1 MTEIRAMIR
10 AAIAAAFV
18 LLTLTGLAV
27 AQGSSSVRPPAG
39 AVVPGGP
46 NIVQPEKPGNYD
58 GEMWRKIRG
67 GLEGQ
72 VSIPDKKAGTLVQ
85 SGGEIW
91 RNVRNGPL
99 VTYSAWAMGG
109 MLALLAGFYFA
120 RGSIKVEHG
129 LAGWTIER
137 FTDFERMGHWLMAV
151 SFIILGLTGLN
162 VVYGK
167 YVLLPLLGP
176 SAFAALSQ
184 AGKWLHNYVAFAF
197 MAGLLISFIN
207 WVGNNIPNR
216 HDVKWLLMGGG
227 MFASGSHPP
236 AKKFNAGQ
244 KILFWLI
251 MLTGVSISISGL
263 SMMFPFQTSLF
274 SKTFGWLNILGLGLP
289 ATASA
294 IQEMQFATLWH
305 SIMGIFMICV
315 IFGHIYIGTIGME
328 GAYDAMGSGKVDINW
343 AKEHH
348 NIWAEEE
355 LAKLQTQQQG
365 SAAPRG
371 PGGPVMPLPAE

>member
-1 MTEIRAMIR
+1 MTLIASMIR
-10 AAIAAAFV
+10 TVAAGA
-18 LLTLTGLAV
+18 LLLLALTGFAL
-27 AQGSSSVRPPAG
+27 AQGSSSVRPPDN
-39 AVVPGGP
+39 AVGKGGP
-46 NIVQPEKPGNYD
+46 NVVQPDKPSNYD
-58 GEMWRKIRG
+58 GEMWRKVRG

-72 VSIPDKKAGTLVQ
+72 VSIPDKKAGVLVQ
-85 SGGEIW
+85 SGGEVW

-99 VTYSAWAMGG
+99 IIYSAWAMAGV
-109 MLALLAGFYFA
+109 LALLAGFYLA
-120 RGSIKVEHG
+120 RGSIRVEHG

-137 FTDFERMGHWLMAV
+137 FTDIERMGHWLMAV
-151 SFIILGLTGLN
+151 SFVILGLTGLN

-167 YVLLPLLGP
+167 YTLLPVLGP
-176 SAFAALSQ
+176 TLFAAISQ

-197 MAGLLISFIN
+197 MAGLLLSFIN
-207 WVGNNIPNR
+207 WVSNNIPNK

-227 MFASGSHPP
+227 MFARGAHPP
-236 AKKFNAGQ
+236 ARKFNAGQ

-251 MLTGVSISISGL
+251 MLTGVSISLSGL

-274 SKTFGWLNILGLGLP
+274 SKTFGWLNVLGLGLP
-289 ATASA
+289 AIASPV
-294 IQEMQFATLWH
+294 QEMQFATLWH
-305 SIMGIFMICV
+305 SIMAIFMICV

-328 GAYDAMGSGKVDINW
+328 GAYDAMGSGRVDINW

-355 LAKLQTQQQG
+355 LAKLQNTPAAG
-365 SAAPRG
+365 STPRG